1 MIVMRKEEVNRRDS
15 AALNSQ
21 PSPSSSPSDR
31 DRERERERENEAVT
45 SHDGP
50 ANQRTGCSGRRGS
63 FDALVQLVYIRPCV
77 CVCERACV

>member
-15 AALNSQ
+15 VALNSQ
-21 PSPSSSPSDR
+21 PSSSSSSPSER
-31 DRERERERENEAVT
+31 VRERERENEAVT
-45 SHDGP
+45 SLGGP
-50 ANQRTGCSGRRGS
+50 TNQRAGCSGRRGS